1 VSDGLP
7 EPPLAAVFLDGR
19 YEDEDFYAEWAERAD
34 ILVAADGAA
43 AFLIGLG
50 RSPDVVVGDLDSLSD
65 GGLAA
70 LAELGVPVR
79 RFPERKDQTD
89 GELAV
94 DEALARGAGEIVL
107 AGGLGS
113 LDHTLGHLA
122 ILRRLASR
130 GVSARLIAPELTVR
144 VFVAPAEFSLQ
155 TPPRTRVS
163 LVALACDAVV
173 TLQGMEYVLRR
184 EVLACDTCRG
194 LGNSVAGEAPWARV
208 HRGTVAVLVA
218 ASSVTF
224 GGKRDAPR
232 P

>member
-1 VSDGLP
+1 
-7 EPPLAAVFLDGR
+7 LAAVFLDGS
-19 YEDEDFYAEWAERAD
+19 YEDEGFYAGWAGRAGL
-34 ILVAADGAA
+34 LVAADGGA
-43 AFLIGLG
+43 AFLIKLGL
-50 RSPDVVVGDLDSLSD
+50 SPDVVVGDLDSLSC
-65 GGLAA
+65 GSLTA
-70 LAELGVPVR
+70 LAEQGVPVK

-130 GVSARLIAPELTVR
+130 GVPARLISPELTVR
-144 VFVAPAEFSLQ
+144 VFVAPAEFYLQ
-155 TPPRTRVS
+155 APPRTRVS
-163 LVALACDAVV
+163 VVALASDAVV
-173 TLQGMEYVLRR
+173 TLQGMEYTLQR

-194 LGNSVAGEAPWARV
+194 LGNAVAGETPWARV
-208 HRGTVAVLVA
+208 HRGAVAVLVA
-218 ASSVTF
+218 TSSVTF
-224 GGKRDAPR
+224 GGKRDAAR